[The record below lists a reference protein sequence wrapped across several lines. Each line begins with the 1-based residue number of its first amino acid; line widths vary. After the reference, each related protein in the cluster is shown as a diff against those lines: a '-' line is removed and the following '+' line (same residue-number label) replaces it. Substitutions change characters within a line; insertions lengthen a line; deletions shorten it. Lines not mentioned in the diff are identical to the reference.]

1 MTLTESLISSF
12 ILVGLA
18 TQTGHLFGDSMQA
31 LGKSRLRDN
40 INAAIHRDIEDVRQL
55 VSTWK
60 ADASMTT
67 NGQLAYWPD
76 ETQCDN
82 GTLAT
87 ALLRE
92 STLSLPSS
100 STLDLSSAS
109 TALRGIE
116 VTRTIGTVVGNTNLI
131 QVNYSTSSD
140 SSLKTEVSTTL
151 AIPAQG
157 WCPT

>member
-1 MTLTESLISSF
+1 MSLTESLISSF
-12 ILVGLA
+12 ILIGMA

-31 LGKSRLRDN
+31 LGKSRSRDN

-60 ADASMTT
+60 ADTSMTT
-67 NGQLAYWPD
+67 NGQLAYWPE

-82 GTLAT
+82 ATLAT
-87 ALLRE
+87 ALL
-92 STLSLPSS
+92 SDNALMLPSS
-100 STLDLSSAS
+100 STLDLSSTS
-109 TALRGIE
+109 TKLHGIE
-116 VTRTIGTVVGNTNLI
+116 VTRTVGTVAGNTNLI
-131 QVNYSTSSD
+131 QINYTTSSN

-151 AIPAQG
+151 SIPAQG

>member
-18 TQTGHLFGDSMQA
+18 TQTGHLFGDSIQA
-31 LGKSRLRDN
+31 LGKSRLSDN

-60 ADASMTT
+60 ADALITT

-76 ETQCDN
+76 ETQCDY
-82 GTLAT
+82 GTLT
-87 ALLRE
+87 KALLSE
-92 STLSLPSS
+92 NTLSLPSS
-100 STLDLSSAS
+100 STLDLSNAS
-109 TALRGIE
+109 TTLRGIE

-131 QVNYSTSSD
+131 QVNYSTNSN

-157 WCPT
+157 WRPT

>member
-1 MTLTESLISSF
+1 MTPN
-12 ILVGLA
+12 
-18 TQTGHLFGDSMQA
+18 D
-31 LGKSRLRDN
+31 
-40 INAAIHRDIEDVRQL
+40 
-55 VSTWK
+55 
-60 ADASMTT
+60 
-67 NGQLAYWPD
+67 QLAYWPD

-82 GTLAT
+82 GTLAK
-87 ALLRE
+87 ALLSE

-109 TALRGIE
+109 TALQGIE

-131 QVNYSTSSD
+131 QVDYSTSSH